1 MQKDGVVA
9 ECQAELSRN
18 ARARSSLRWTLTKAD
33 GVRNQSE
40 NHRRERHERRKGNT
54 FCRIRC
60 SNGLGDVARG
70 GVVLL
75 PYLWRLDTGRHAAA
89 PADRDR
95 AQNVLAY
102 ARRTG
107 SLAPKKDSEK
117 LRGGIGQFVRLAVH
131 LERRARQ
138 IRSAVVQARERWCF
152 DSRRRSGG
160 RPIAK

>member
-1 MQKDGVVA
+1 M
-9 ECQAELSRN
+9 
-18 ARARSSLRWTLTKAD
+18 
-33 GVRNQSE
+33 
-40 NHRRERHERRKGNT
+40 
-54 FCRIRC
+54 
-60 SNGLGDVARG
+60 
-70 GVVLL
+70 LL

-95 AQNVLAY
+95 AQNVLVY
-102 ARRTG
+102 ARRTA

-138 IRSAVVQARERWCF
+138 IRSAVAQARERWCF